1 MLPDALKCQKT
12 QAAMEPI
19 TVAASIVGLLG
30 AAAKVSSTLTSIEGS
45 VKSAPKLA
53 ETALMEVADITICLS
68 QLQKFLLRTQK
79 AERSQESLIAVDQ
92 VLVI

>member
-1 MLPDALKCQKT
+1 
-12 QAAMEPI
+12 
-19 TVAASIVGLLG
+19 
-30 AAAKVSSTLTSIEGS
+30 
-45 VKSAPKLA
+45 
-53 ETALMEVADITICLS
+53 MEVADITICLS